1 MTNGLSI
8 TLTQD
13 QIQTD
18 IATPPAAACAS
29 DSNGNT
35 ALSAPVTVSLAAGTS
50 ATLRTLLRHSDGDE
64 SEEG

>member
-1 MTNGLSI
+1 VSIGRLQRLGETNFLTTSMTNGLSI

-18 IATPPAAACAS
+18 IATPPAACVP

-35 ALSAPVTVSLAAGTS
+35 ALSAPVTVSLAAG
-50 ATLRTLLRHSDGDE
+50 
-64 SEEG
+64 